1 MSLLNAKQAAK
12 YLEIG
17 LYAFNAEVLK
27 GNIRIK
33 PVGRRKM
40 YRTEDLENWRNS
52 TISLS
57 VYTNA
62 ETSTTRTYRL
72 SQVQEN
78 GCNLASLRT
87 KYFPKKQRNIA

>member
-1 MSLLNAKQAAK
+1 MSLLNAKQAAE

-17 LYAFNAEVLK
+17 IYSFKSEVKK

-33 PVGRRKM
+33 PVGKRKM

-52 TISLS
+52 TTSLS
-57 VYTNA
+57 AYTDA
-62 ETSTTRTYRL
+62 ATSTTRTYRL
-72 SQVQEN
+72 SQAPES
-78 GCNLASLRT
+78 GYNLAYLRT